1 MLIEIRN
8 KKTEGG
14 TSVGEFMQLR
24 QELARVLADYLI
36 KNDLVEFEFK
46 RGDLIITIDVN
57 LKSERKIKSG

>member
-1 MLIEIRN
+1 MKIEIRN
-8 KKTEGG
+8 KKMEGG

-24 QELARVLADYLI
+24 QELARVLAEYLI

-57 LKSERKIKSG
+57 LKVKSR